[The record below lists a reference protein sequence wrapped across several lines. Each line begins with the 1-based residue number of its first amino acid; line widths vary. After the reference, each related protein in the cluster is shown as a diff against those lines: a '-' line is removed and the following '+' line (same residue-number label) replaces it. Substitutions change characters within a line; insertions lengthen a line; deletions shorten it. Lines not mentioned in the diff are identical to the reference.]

1 MVRPPRQPA
10 SLSLKGTALLVLLLV
25 AAPSFILS
33 CSQFRGDLAINSL
46 GEARFSL
53 KPDFRTVQYKKRN
66 ANGVT
71 IILSDLDAE
80 DIRNGRFSSGS
91 VLIIDMFLRPKA
103 GATPIEGTATN
114 ATFRH
119 VIFVNDDLVGIYGGG
134 GFVYP
139 TSKPSADSFSGEIFN
154 STLQII
160 QKSDDFVDRLGS
172 LEITGSVMAT
182 RKEEEVTE
190 MAYQIN
196 TEVSRRLGQVYFVLY
211 D

>member
-10 SLSLKGTALLVLLLV
+10 SPSFKGTALFVWLL
-25 AAPSFILS
+25 AAPLCILS
-33 CSQFRGDLAINSL
+33 CSQFRGDLAIKSL
-46 GEARFSL
+46 GQTAFSL
-53 KPDFRTVQYKKRN
+53 KPQFQTVQYKKRN

-71 IILSDLDAE
+71 IVLSDLAPE

-114 ATFRH
+114 ATFTH

-172 LEITGSVMAT
+172 LEITGSVVAT
-182 RKEEEVTE
+182 HKDKEVTD

-196 TEVSRRLGQVYFVLY
+196 TEVSRRLGQVYFVLN